1 MHHPTRSVLFVVV
14 GSVFVLLQGLSYAGY
29 IQVNQAKMQKDVEKM
44 LDLNDD
50 GKIDVQDGEMVYKK
64 VMSVLQYNMPAG
76 GGFAAG
82 FVGGLRSG

>member
-1 MHHPTRSVLFVVV
+1 MAVAF